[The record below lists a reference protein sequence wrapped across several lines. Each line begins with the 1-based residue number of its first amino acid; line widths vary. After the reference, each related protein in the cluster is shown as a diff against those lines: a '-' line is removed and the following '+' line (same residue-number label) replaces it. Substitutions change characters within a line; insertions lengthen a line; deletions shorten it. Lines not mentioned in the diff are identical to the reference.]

1 MKTWNSVNW
10 SYCKHG
16 CLCKQWYLAGE
27 YYFQTRKRNHLWHK
41 WSLVTF
47 KILRDVAEHCVQK
60 LKKNSAV
67 EEGDG
72 SASRSTQPSILPRLI
87 KWVSGISENLV
98 VKVNC
103 VLKVALALRERN
115 LIWILTSK
123 NLFFSKDLRILKK
136 SAATFV

>member
-27 YYFQTRKRNHLWHK
+27 NYFQTRKRNHLWHK

-47 KILRDVAEHCVQK
+47 KIYVMSRSSVQK

-72 SASRSTQPSILPRLI
+72 SASRSTQPFILPRLI
-87 KWVSGISENLV
+87 KWVPGISENLV
-98 VKVNC
+98 VKVHC

>member
-1 MKTWNSVNW
+1 MKTWNNVNR

-27 YYFQTRKRNHLWHK
+27 NYFQTRKRNHLWHK

-60 LKKNSAV
+60 LKKSSAV
-67 EEGDG
+67 EEGEG
-72 SASRSTQPSILPRLI
+72 SAGRSTQPFILPRLI
-87 KWVSGISENLV
+87 KWVPGISENLV

-103 VLKVALALRERN
+103 VLKVALALREKSY
-115 LIWILTSK
+115 LDIDLEK
-123 NLFFSKDLRILKK
+123 PFFFLKI
-136 SAATFV
+136 

>member
-1 MKTWNSVNW
+1 MK
-10 SYCKHG
+10 
-16 CLCKQWYLAGE
+16 LL
-27 YYFQTRKRNHLWHK
+27 QTRLFMQAVIFSWRILFSNQKTKPSMTQMITCYVQN
-41 WSLVTF
+41 
-47 KILRDVAEHCVQK
+47 LRDVAEHCVQK